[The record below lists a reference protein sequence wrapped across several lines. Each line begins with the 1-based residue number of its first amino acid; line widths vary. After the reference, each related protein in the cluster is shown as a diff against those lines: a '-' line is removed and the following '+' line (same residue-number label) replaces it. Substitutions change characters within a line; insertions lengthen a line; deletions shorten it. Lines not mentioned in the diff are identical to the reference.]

1 MFKITPS
8 AQALLTQ
15 TVPKYLTRN
24 SGSRVTTLQVPTGT
38 IAQQWKDVTSEKP
51 KNLFSFKPAFIKKL
65 GIYKVA
71 VLEKEGH
78 YDMGERQQKAN
89 DITAIR
95 HCVIR
100 QPYIP
105 ELTFIILQGYSDISA
120 KNCVQC
126 SLCVGFYVLPQAIP
140 DAVINC
146 QLTISLECQQQ
157 GSILRKDQNKHNNDK
172 AALTQLLDPC
182 LKAKDSWP
190 GAIK

>member
-51 KNLFSFKPAFIKKL
+51 KKLFSFKPAFIKKL

-105 ELTFIILQGYSDISA
+105 ELTFIILQGYSDTSLQRTAFSA
-120 KNCVQC
+120 
-126 SLCVGFYVLPQAIP
+126 LCVLGFMFCHRQFQMLS
-140 DAVINC
+140 
-146 QLTISLECQQQ
+146 LTAS
-157 GSILRKDQNKHNNDK
+157 
-172 AALTQLLDPC
+172 
-182 LKAKDSWP
+182 
-190 GAIK
+190 